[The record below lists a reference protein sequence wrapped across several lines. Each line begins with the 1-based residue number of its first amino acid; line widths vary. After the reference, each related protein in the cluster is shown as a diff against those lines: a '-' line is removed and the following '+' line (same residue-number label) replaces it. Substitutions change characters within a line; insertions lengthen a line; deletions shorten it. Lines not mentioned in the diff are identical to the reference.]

1 MKKRKSK
8 ETRLLLRVEKELS
21 EAEKTVKE
29 LLQKSEKGKM
39 ISPDELQAKLNDI
52 NDNLMAIHPFQR
64 DDD

>member
-8 ETRLLLRVEKELS
+8 ETRLLLRVEKELF

-29 LLQKSEKGKM
+29 LLQKSEKGKT
-39 ISPDELQAKLNDI
+39 ISPDELEAKLNDI
-52 NDNLMAIHPFQR
+52 KDHLMAIHPFQR